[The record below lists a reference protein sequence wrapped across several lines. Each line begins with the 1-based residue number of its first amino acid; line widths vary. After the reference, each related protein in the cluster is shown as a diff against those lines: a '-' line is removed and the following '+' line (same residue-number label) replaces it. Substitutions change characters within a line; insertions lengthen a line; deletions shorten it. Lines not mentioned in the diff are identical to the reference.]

1 MALPHGEGLGTT
13 LPVDRSM
20 TPMAVFGPEPVG
32 HRSRMSPVEFG
43 FGSVRRAIMT
53 SLGGFVLEPGAR
65 AIKIT
70 PGVIAPIAV
79 TDAVPI
85 RILISGSIKFLRAA
99 ASIGTAVAASFAFSP

>member
-1 MALPHGEGLGTT
+1 
-13 LPVDRSM
+13 
-20 TPMAVFGPEPVG
+20 
-32 HRSRMSPVEFG
+32 MSPVKFG
-43 FGSVRRAIMT
+43 FGWVRRAIIVAPVEFVLGPIRRAIMT

-85 RILISGSIKFLRAA
+85 KIMVSGSVKFLRPA
-99 ASIGTAVAASFAFSP
+99 ASIGTAVAASFAFGP